1 MLFKKT
7 LLSSLI
13 LLSLSAYAD
22 TSTDTDIATS
32 SSNTESSDP
41 HTDNKKSI
49 IDVTP
54 STTSSRLSEKSDTAT
69 DSTPLVTVASE
80 LTTRINEPLSVQV
93 VAKDPKGK
101 TLHYGLSNRPDWLQI
116 DPDTGV
122 ISGTPTND
130 GDLGKMRVNVRV
142 YNGTEVASKWVTVIV
157 INSKMAPTVIVPT
170 TLTVEVGNALSY
182 QVSAK
187 DPQGKTLH
195 YGLADRPDWLHIDP
209 DTGVISGTPGPNDI
223 GQIRVDVRVYNGT
236 DIVSKWVTVKVTKAN
251 TAPIVTVPATIT
263 GEVGN
268 ALSYQVS
275 AKDPQGKT
283 LHYGLADRPDW
294 LHIDPDTGLIFG
306 TPGPNDLGQMRVDV
320 RVYNGTDIVS
330 KWVTVIIVA
339 NKNKAP
345 VWTSLPEQTL
355 TAGDITDITVKATD
369 ANKDV
374 LTYGLENAPKWLT
387 IDSKTG
393 VIIATPDANV
403 KGDFTVT
410 VTVSDGKASTSAA
423 LHLHVKD
430 NKIEI
435 TTLVSG
441 SGQITPAK
449 MTMVEGGSGAFTI
462 KFDSKNKLKSITG
475 CNGTLEDNKY
485 LVNDVSADCQIKVN
499 FEDVGYIPPIAF
511 NTNDFP
517 SDLDGSLQ
525 GTVLFAQNHVIPS
538 KNHKPNLVHV
548 HYKDG
553 KEVTHTPEESTQH
566 LIGERTALVMF
577 KAKDKEFDE
586 TLPVKVEGY
595 DANGSKLGTLV
606 LDRPYKLPSISG
618 VNPKADLT
626 KADFNLDPSKLT
638 AIDTAKVATEGEE
651 GNTEYLDQQLIESKD
666 GVFLHSTQW
675 LRLHKLFLDF
685 NPKFDGKY
693 LILKADSPYTTDVRY
708 ANSISKGERN
718 AYMGIN
724 IGQTVVFYNVGGQ
737 WFTDGDLAIS
747 KVTYGHGYWTAK
759 IPASWMHY
767 GLRLDFTHGDQ
778 TGTLDNINVGA
789 PTVLY
794 MNTIDLGMLT
804 KRPDRM
810 EFAKDPN
817 LPREFY
823 QTLPVSRFVL
833 SRYQGI
839 TLNEVMM
846 PDGTLYTDASA
857 TDGGVYTGDMRG
869 DIAKSLISIGIDSA
883 NFGINATDGP
893 GQDSHPDLALM
904 LTTHTAMGN
913 YKNGVQSHGLSGG
926 GGIITLEGTVGNEM
940 SHEAGHGMELGHSE
954 GYDMSI
960 HHPADQQDST
970 WGWDSDKNV
979 FIPNF
984 YKEHRNEHSCIGD
997 PKKHPDQELICVK
1010 PWHGFEFGFDAMYGG
1025 EGSMYPDNRYTMYTP
1040 YSSTKI
1046 QRVMEGRMV
1055 FSKESPTG
1063 YLKWNN
1069 TTHKME
1075 PFSYVHPI
1083 ADIANANIGLLS
1095 QINGLEYVTKLFE
1108 HADIVDITTD
1118 NSHWTNAIPIP
1129 DASNVPSGSVIRLT
1143 SWAGY
1148 NSFYTINGKSIMLIS
1163 GMHKMYRSNGSSWDE
1178 IDHVET
1184 SITKKPEQFGVPVT
1198 TFVGYYDPQE
1208 KLTSY
1213 IYPALHGSSGYTY
1226 ADDSKYITGA
1236 SCHLDVELGDGS
1248 TKQFWL
1254 PGHRL
1259 SVKYMNKFHVN
1270 IAESDH
1276 PVNAKVVCGDKTLAT
1291 KLISK
1296 PEANLVSTVS
1306 GAPLTSE
1313 IS

>member
-13 LLSLSAYAD
+13 LLSLSAHAD
-22 TSTDTDIATS
+22 TSIDTDTATS
-32 SSNTESSDP
+32 SPNTESSDS

-69 DSTPLVTVASE
+69 DSTPLVRVASE
-80 LTTRINEPLSVQV
+80 LTTCINEPLSVQV

-101 TLHYGLSNRPDWLQI
+101 TLHYGLSNRPDWLHI

-130 GDLGKMRVNVRV
+130 DDLGKMRVNVRV

-157 INSKMAPTVIVPT
+157 VNSKMAPTVTVPT
-170 TLTVEVGNALSY
+170 TLTGEVGKALSY

-187 DPQGKTLH
+187 DPQGKKLH
-195 YGLADRPDWLHIDP
+195 YSLSNRPDWLNIDS

-223 GQIRVDVRVYNGT
+223 GQMRVDVRVYNGT
-236 DIVSKWVTVKVTKAN
+236 DIVSKWVTVKVTKGSM
-251 TAPIVTVPATIT
+251 TPIVTVPATIT
-263 GEVGN
+263 GEVDK
-268 ALSYQVS
+268 ALRYQIS

-283 LHYGLADRPDW
+283 LHYTLSNRPDW
-294 LHIDPDTGLIFG
+294 LEIDSDTGLISG
-306 TPGPNDLGQMRVDV
+306 TPGPNDIGQIRVNV
-320 RVYNGTDIVS
+320 RVFNGTEVVS
-330 KWVTVIIVA
+330 KWVTVIITA

-345 VWTSLPEQTL
+345 VWISLPEQTL
-355 TAGDITDITVKATD
+355 TAGDITEITVKAVD
-369 ANKDV
+369 ENKDV
-374 LTYGLENAPKWLT
+374 LTYSLKNAPKWLT

-403 KGDFTVT
+403 RGDFSVL
-410 VTVSDGKASTSAA
+410 VAVSDGKSSSAA
-423 LHLHVKD
+423 VLHLHVKED
-430 NKIEI
+430 KIEI
-435 TTLVSG
+435 TTIVNG

-475 CNGTLEDNKY
+475 CDGTLEDNKY
-485 LVNDVSADCQIKVN
+485 LVNNVSADCQIKVN
-499 FEDVGYIPPIAF
+499 FESVGYIPPIAF

-517 SDLDGSLQ
+517 SDLEGSLEA
-525 GTVLFAQNHVIPS
+525 TVLFAQNHVIPS
-538 KNHKPNLVHV
+538 KNHKPNLVHL
-548 HYKDG
+548 HHKDG

-577 KAKDKEFDE
+577 KAKDKKFDE

-595 DANGSKLGTLV
+595 DADGNKLGSLV
-606 LDRPYKLPSISG
+606 LNRPYQLPPISG
-618 VNPKADLT
+618 VVDPKLR
-626 KADFNLDPSKLT
+626 KKIKVDPTLK
-638 AIDTAKVATEGEE
+638 EE
-651 GNTEYLDQQLIESKD
+651 GLKTVDINKVGDDGSYLAEQLADAKHGVYIGLWDGHWQPQIVLKKD
-666 GVFLHSTQW
+666 KAL
-675 LRLHKLFLDF
+675 
-685 NPKFDGKY
+685 DGKIVMFKSDAGY
-693 LILKADSPYTTDVRY
+693 GSNVITGYKVPLNR
-708 ANSISKGERN
+708 
-718 AYMGIN
+718 
-724 IGQTVVFYNVGGQ
+724 GQTLTFVNHDGTWYDTRNVTGEL
-737 WFTDGDLAIS
+737 T

-833 SRYQGI
+833 SRYQGM

-869 DIAKSLISIGIDSA
+869 NIAKSLISIGIDSA

-893 GQDSHPDLALM
+893 GQDSHPDLSLM
-904 LTTHTAMGN
+904 LTTHTAVGN

-926 GGIITLEGTVGNEM
+926 GGIVTLEATVGNEM
-940 SHEAGHGMELGHSE
+940 SHEAGHGIELGHSE

-960 HHPADQQDST
+960 QHPADQQDST

-984 YKEHRNEHSCIGD
+984 YSDHSNKPSCIGN
-997 PKKHPDQELICVK
+997 PKENPGEEVICVK
-1010 PWHGFEFGFDAMYGG
+1010 PWHGFQFGFDAMYGG

-1040 YSSTKI
+1040 YSSTKM

-1075 PFSYVHPI
+1075 PFSYAHPI

-1129 DASNVPSGSVIRLT
+1129 VASNVPSGSVIRLT
-1143 SWAGY
+1143 SFADR
-1148 NSFYTINGKSIMLIS
+1148 NSFYTINGKPILFL
-1163 GMHKMYRSNGSSWDE
+1163 GGTHKMYRSNGSSWDE

-1198 TFVGYYDPQE
+1198 TLVGYYDPQE

-1226 ADDSKYITGA
+1226 ADDSKYILSS
-1236 SCHLDVELGDGS
+1236 SCHLDVELEDGS
-1248 TKQFWL
+1248 TKKFWL
-1254 PGHRL
+1254 TARRL
-1259 SVKYMNKFHVN
+1259 SDKYMNKFHVN

-1296 PEANLVSTVS
+1296 PEANLVETVN
-1306 GAPLTSE
+1306 GAPLTKE

>member
-1 MLFKKT
+1 MT
-7 LLSSLI
+7 I
-13 LLSLSAYAD
+13 
-22 TSTDTDIATS
+22 
-32 SSNTESSDP
+32 
-41 HTDNKKSI
+41 
-49 IDVTP
+49 
-54 STTSSRLSEKSDTAT
+54 
-69 DSTPLVTVASE
+69 ASE

-101 TLHYGLSNRPDWLQI
+101 TLHYGLSNRPDWLHI

-130 GDLGKMRVNVRV
+130 DDLGKMRVNVRV

-157 INSKMAPTVIVPT
+157 VNSTMAPTVTVPT
-170 TLTVEVGNALSY
+170 TLTGEVGKALSY

-187 DPQGKTLH
+187 DPQGKKLH
-195 YGLADRPDWLHIDP
+195 YGLSNRPDWLNIDP

-223 GQIRVDVRVYNGT
+223 GKMRVDVRVYNGT

-251 TAPIVTVPATIT
+251 TTPIVTVPVTIT
-263 GEVGN
+263 GEVGK
-268 ALSYQVS
+268 ALTYQVS

-283 LHYGLADRPDW
+283 LHYGISNRPDW
-294 LHIDPDTGLIFG
+294 LDIDPDTGVMSG
-306 TPGPNDLGQMRVDV
+306 TPGPNDIGQMRVDV
-320 RVYNGTDIVS
+320 RVYNGTDVVS
-330 KWVTVIIVA
+330 KWVTVIIIA

-374 LTYGLENAPKWLT
+374 LTYGLENAPKWLM

-423 LHLHVKD
+423 LHLHVKE

-441 SGQITPAK
+441 SGQIMPAK

-462 KFDSKNKLKSITG
+462 KFDSKNKLKSIAG

-485 LVNDVSADCQIKVN
+485 LVNDISADCQVKVN

-517 SDLDGSLQ
+517 SDLDGSLE
-525 GTVLFAQNHVIPS
+525 GTVLFAQNHIIPS
-538 KNHKPNLVHV
+538 KYHKKDIVHK
-548 HYKDG
+548 HNPDG
-553 KEVTHTPEESTQH
+553 KDVVHTEANTTEH
-566 LIGERTALVMF
+566 LVGERTTLVMF
-577 KAKDKEFDE
+577 KAKDKDFDE
-586 TLPVKVEGY
+586 TLPVTVEGY
-595 DANGSKLGTLV
+595 DADGNKLGSVV
-606 LDRPYKLPSISG
+606 LNRPYQLPPISG
-618 VNPKADLT
+618 VIDPKIREKIKVDPTL
-626 KADFNLDPSKLT
+626 KEADFKKVDTNKLGDDGSYL
-638 AIDTAKVATEGEE
+638 AEQLADAKHGAYIGLWDGYWTPQII
-651 GNTEYLDQQLIESKD
+651 LKKD
-666 GVFLHSTQW
+666 KAL
-675 LRLHKLFLDF
+675 
-685 NPKFDGKY
+685 DGK
-693 LILKADSPYTTDVRY
+693 IVKIKSDAGYTSSVLAEYNVPLNR
-708 ANSISKGERN
+708 
-718 AYMGIN
+718 
-724 IGQTVVFYNVGGQ
+724 GQTLTFVNHGGVWYDMRNVTGEI
-737 WFTDGDLAIS
+737 T

-767 GLRLDFTHGDQ
+767 GLRLDFMHGDQ

-804 KRPDRM
+804 KHPDRM
-810 EFAKDPN
+810 DFAKDPN

-833 SRYQGI
+833 SRYQDL

-857 TDGGVYTGDMRG
+857 TDGGYYKGDMRG
-869 DIAKSLISIGIDSA
+869 SIAKSLISIGIDSA
-883 NFGINATDGP
+883 NFGINDSDGP
-893 GQDSHPDLALM
+893 GQDAHPDLALM
-904 LTTHTAMGN
+904 LTTHTASGK
-913 YKNGVQSHGLSGG
+913 YKNGVQPHGLSGG
-926 GGIITLEGTVGNEM
+926 GGIVTLAGTIGNEM
-940 SHEAGHGMELGHSE
+940 SHEAGHGIELGHSE

-960 HHPADQQDST
+960 HHPADQLDST

-984 YKEHRNEHSCIGD
+984 YSDRSNRPSCIGD
-997 PKKHPDQELICVK
+997 IKKNQEVICVQ
-1010 PWHGFEFGFDAMYGG
+1010 PWHGFQFGLDAMYGG

-1040 YSSTKI
+1040 YSSTKM

-1069 TTHKME
+1069 ATHKME
-1075 PFSYVHPI
+1075 PFSYSHPI
-1083 ADIANANIGLLS
+1083 ADTAQASIGLLS
-1095 QINGLEYVTKLFE
+1095 QQDGLEYLTKLFD
-1108 HADIVDITTD
+1108 HAGVVDITTG
-1118 NSHWTNAIPIP
+1118 NSNWMKDIPIP
-1129 DASNVPSGSVIRLT
+1129 DASSVSSGSVIRLT

-1148 NSFYTINGKSIMLIS
+1148 NSYYTMNGKRIML
-1163 GMHKMYRSNGSSWDE
+1163 GYGTHKMYRSNGSSWVE
-1178 IDHVET
+1178 IDHDET

-1198 TFVGYYDPQE
+1198 TLVGYYDPQE

-1226 ADDSKYITGA
+1226 ADDSKYILSS
-1236 SCHLDVELGDGS
+1236 SCHLDVELEDGS
-1248 TKQFWL
+1248 TKKFWL
-1254 PGHRL
+1254 NARRL
-1259 SVKYMNKFHVN
+1259 SDKYMNKFHVN

-1291 KLISK
+1291 KPISK
-1296 PEANLVSTVS
+1296 PEVNLVKTVN
-1306 GAPLTSE
+1306 GAPLSNE